1 MGKGKVIFSGVAWTV
16 INNIVSILYGIIS
29 VPFLINYFGKEEYG
43 LIGIALSVNV
53 YIQLLDMGMTNSN
66 IRFFSEFLAKEEKDN
81 VQKLFSL
88 THLIYLILGLINT
101 IILFGISFFV
111 EDLFKITPE
120 QAITLKNL
128 LLILAVN
135 VTFSWISTCFDQFLT
150 ANELIDWIKKRSALL
165 KLLQFVILALT
176 IYFKKSIE
184 FYFFGYI
191 FLATIIL
198 PLSIIKTKK
207 ITPSLKLNFSFNKEM
222 FNLIFS
228 YALSIFSFSIFQ
240 FLALNSRPLILGNV
254 SGPGAVAEF
263 NIMNTIA
270 SVVTILSGS
279 FMQVLLPIF
288 TKMTVTSDQQG
299 INKIIIDGTKYVTIL
314 LSSIIFLL
322 IIAVK
327 EIFTL
332 YVGANYTIL
341 SPWMILWLLTLLLS
355 HRNVM
360 TSLVFTEK
368 NLKSVVIMG
377 AIAMIV
383 AITGYIIFV
392 PKYGVGGVVI
402 GFTIH
407 EMIHTLFYYL
417 YFLPNKFQINT
428 KYVFSHSVFPVW
440 VVLGGVCGI
449 FFLILSN
456 IDTSI
461 PIWLS
466 AIIKCCLL
474 GVVMLIFVWFV
485 LLNKN
490 DKKFLLQL
498 VAGREN

>member
-66 IRFFSEFLAKEEKDN
+66 IRFFSEFLAKEKKDN

-88 THLIYLILGLINT
+88 THLIYLILGLINF

-111 EDLFKITPE
+111 QDLFKVTPE
-120 QAITLKNL
+120 QATTLKNL
-128 LLILAVN
+128 LLIIALN

-150 ANELIDWIKKRSALL
+150 ANELIDWIKKRSAFL
-165 KLLQFVILALT
+165 KLMQFIILAIT
-176 IYFKKSIE
+176 IIFKRSIE

-207 ITPSLKLNFSFNKEM
+207 ITPGLKLNFSFDKEI
-222 FNLIFS
+222 FKLIFS

-240 FLALNSRPLILGNV
+240 FLAINLRPLILGNI

-270 SVVTILSGS
+270 SVITILSSS
-279 FMQVLLPIF
+279 FMQVLLPIV
-288 TKMTVTSDQQG
+288 TKMSVTFDRQG
-299 INKIIIDGTKYVTIL
+299 INRIIRDGTKYVTIL
-314 LSSIIFLL
+314 LSFLIFLL
-322 IIAVK
+322 IIAIK
-327 EIFTL
+327 EIFTI
-332 YVGANYTIL
+332 YVGEKYTIL
-341 SPWMILWLLTLLLS
+341 TPWMILWLLTLLLS

-368 NLKSVVIMG
+368 SLKSVVIMG
-377 AIAMIV
+377 AIAMIF
-383 AITGYIIFV
+383 AISGYILFV

-402 GFTIH
+402 GFIIH
-407 EMIHTLFYYL
+407 ELTHTLFYYL
-417 YFLPNKFQINT
+417 YFLPKKFQINT
-428 KYVFSHSVFPVW
+428 KYIFSHSVLPVW
-440 VVLGGVCGI
+440 LVLGGAYIIVSLL
-449 FFLILSN
+449 FKN
-456 IDTSI
+456 INASV
-461 PIWLS
+461 LES
-466 AIIKCCLL
+466 VIIKVGIL
-474 GVVMLIFVWFV
+474 GLVMLVLIWWI

-490 DKKFLLQL
+490 DKELLAQI
-498 VAGREN
+498 VGKSKIY